1 MGVEN
6 DPLFLLDEKT
16 PGLLTFVFIGEMTFY
31 RFYLMLSFFLN
42 LFVGRFLKYP
52 GGNSIILSYSSY

>member
-31 RFYLMLSFFLN
+31 RFYLMLSFF
-42 LFVGRFLKYP
+42 FEPICWSFLKYP